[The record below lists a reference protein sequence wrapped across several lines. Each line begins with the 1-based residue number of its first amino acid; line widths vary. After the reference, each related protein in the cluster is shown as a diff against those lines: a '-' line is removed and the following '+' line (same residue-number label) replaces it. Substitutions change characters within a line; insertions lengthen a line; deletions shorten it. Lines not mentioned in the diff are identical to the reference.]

1 MNPALH
7 SAIVAGLAADRWK
20 NVHADFPIL
29 HQQVH
34 GKPLVYLDNAATAQK
49 PRAVIDALV
58 RYYERDNSNVHRGLH
73 ALSMRATD
81 AYEGARARVAQFIN
95 AADPAEIIFTR
106 GTTESVN
113 LVARSL
119 AAVLK
124 PGDVILC
131 TEMEHHSNL
140 VPWQQAARASGATLK
155 FVPVLGAD
163 AEGGL
168 DLAALD
174 SLLTPQVKVFA
185 FTHISN
191 TLGCIN
197 PVAELCRRARAVGAL
212 SVIDAAQSIGHGPF
226 DVRALG
232 ADYVAFSGHKMC
244 GPTGIGVR
252 YGRRALLDKLA
263 PDETGGGMVVTVD
276 YAGAKWKPAPE
287 RFEAGTPNV
296 ADAIALGA
304 ACDYLDALGRA
315 EIARHDEA
323 LAALAYEKLSALP
336 GIRLLGP
343 RAGVARSGLVS
354 FAFAD
359 VHAHDIVTFADEDGV
374 ALRGGHHCNQPLM
387 RKLGLTSTTRASF
400 YVYNTEE
407 EIDVLVASL
416 RRILKF
422 FGAA

>member
-1 MNPALH
+1 ML
-7 SAIVAGLAADRWK
+7 SGRDLRS
-20 NVHADFPIL
+20 DFPIL
-29 HQQVH
+29 HQMVH

-49 PRAVIDALV
+49 PRSVIAALV
-58 RYYERDNSNVHRGLH
+58 NYYERDNSNVHRGLH
-73 ALSMRATD
+73 ALSMRATN
-81 AYEGARARVAQFIN
+81 AYEGARTRVAQFIN
-95 AADPAEIIFTR
+95 AADPAEVIFTR
-106 GTTESVN
+106 GTTEGIN
-113 LVARSL
+113 LVARGL
-119 AAVLK
+119 GARLR
-124 PGDVILC
+124 PGDVILA

-140 VPWQQAARASGATLK
+140 VPWQQLAKSTGATLR
-155 FVPVLGAD
+155 FVPVLGAN

-174 SLLTPQVKVFA
+174 TLLTPEVKIFA

-191 TLGCIN
+191 TLGTIN
-197 PVAELCRRARAVGAL
+197 PVAELCARARAVGAV

-226 DVRALG
+226 DVRAIG
-232 ADYVAFSGHKMC
+232 ADFVAFSGHKMC
-244 GPTGIGVR
+244 GPTGIGVL
-252 YGRRALLDKLA
+252 YGRRALLDTLA
-263 PDETGGGMVVTVD
+263 PDETGGGMVVSVD

-304 ACDYLDALGRA
+304 ACDYLDTIGRA
-315 EIARHDEA
+315 AIAEHDGA
-323 LAALAYEKLSALP
+323 LARLAYEKLSALP

-343 RAGVARSGLVS
+343 AGERSGLVS
-354 FAFAD
+354 FAFEG

-400 YVYNTEE
+400 YLYNTEE

-422 FGAA
+422 FGVS